1 MPLPGKRGQEMKLNN
16 QSIKKF
22 LTSSAVPILFIAMST
37 AGIPLSGFSNLYLVR
52 EIVTRLS
59 RDSFLVLSLIIPV
72 MAGMGINFGMTLG
85 AMAGQ
90 IGLVFI
96 TDWGVKGA
104 PGLLL
109 AALVGTPIAILLGYF
124 GGVVLNRAKGR
135 EMITSM
141 MLSFFVSG
149 IYQFFMLYICGS
161 IIPIKSPTLLLSRG
175 YGIRNAITLNVAG
188 GFDTLL
194 SIKISGVSVPLTTY
208 LIVAIACVFIVWFR
222 KTKLGQDMRAV
233 GQDMTAANDA
243 GIKVDKTRIES
254 IIISTVLACY
264 GQIVYL
270 QNIGTL
276 NTYNG
281 ADQASLYAAASLLI
295 GGATVSKATIPNAL
309 LGTALFHLMFIVMPM
324 AGKNLTGSAMIGE
337 YFRMF
342 ISYGIVTTALVLHA
356 WKRKKDREIDRAYL
370 RYGVGGSTAKHKYGL
385 SSSK

>member
-1 MPLPGKRGQEMKLNN
+1 MKLNN

-22 LTSSAVPILFIAMST
+22 LTGSAVPILFLIISA
-37 AGIPLSGFSNLYLVR
+37 AAIPLSKFTSTYLVR
-52 EIVTRLS
+52 EIVTRLC
-59 RDSFLVLSLIIPV
+59 RDSFLVLSLLIPV

-109 AALVGTPIAILLGYF
+109 AAIIATPVAILLGYF

-149 IYQFFMLYICGS
+149 IYQLFMLYICGT

-175 YGIRNAITLNVAG
+175 YGIRNALTLDVAG
-188 GFDTLL
+188 GFDKLL
-194 SIKISGVSVPLTTY
+194 PVNLGGVTIPIATILILVLTC
-208 LIVAIACVFIVWFR
+208 IFIVWFR
-222 KTKLGQDMRAV
+222 KTKLGQNMRAV
-233 GQDMTAANDA
+233 GQDMMVSDSA
-243 GIKVDKTRIES
+243 GIKVDKTRIQS

-264 GQIVYL
+264 GQIIYL

-281 ADQASLYAAASLLI
+281 ADQASLFAAAALLV
-295 GGATVSKATIPNAL
+295 GGATVSRATIPNAL
-309 LGTALFHLMFIVMPM
+309 IGTALFHLMFVVMPM
-324 AGKNLTGSAMIGE
+324 AGKTLTGSAMLGE

-342 ISYGIVTTALVLHA
+342 ISYGVVTTALVLHA
-356 WKRKKDREIDRAYL
+356 WKRKKDKEMDRAYL
-370 RYGVGGSTAKHKYGL
+370 RVGTRAGTAK
-385 SSSK
+385 